1 MDAAPPGAESIGHL
15 DNAGKVIGVVIL
27 EAGLENTLEQAMML
41 ADEFDK
47 PIGPR
52 DIPPLHEMGAG
63 VVGRLLPHPPHGG
76 HKVQEQLGYGI
87 GPPLHGKRG
96 LCNADAPAIFPGE
109 IGAVRIHLGSEQTQ
123 ALGKV
128 RGSRTKL
135 VLAASRFQV
144 QENARRRGKHNVR
157 SANSGVLA
165 GKAVLPHGSK
175 IVEAGFG
182 KGNLPA

>member
-1 MDAAPPGAESIGHL
+1 
-15 DNAGKVIGVVIL
+15 
-27 EAGLENTLEQAMML
+27 ML

-47 PIGPR
+47 SIGPR
-52 DIPPLHEMGAG
+52 NIPALHEMGAG
-63 VVGRLLPHPPHGG
+63 AVGRLLPHPPHGG

-96 LCNADAPAIFPGE
+96 LRDADAPAIFPSE
-109 IGAVRIHLGSEQTQ
+109 IGTMRIHLGSEQTQ
-123 ALGKV
+123 AFGQI
-128 RGSRTKL
+128 GSSRTKL

-157 SANSGVLA
+157 SANSGILA
-165 GKAVLPHGSK
+165 GKAVLPHRCK
-175 IVEAGFG
+175 IVEAGLG